1 MFDLHQ
7 IFATTQTPSEK
18 TASEA
23 QPAPAPAAAR
33 TPGPT
38 ASAAVAAAVSEALAH
53 GTTKVA
59 SEAGAPAATLT
70 KLAGEVAALEK
81 QARIQEGNLIGR
93 AICDGFM
100 AQLGVYEKV
109 AAEMQG
115 AGADAARAEA
125 EKQAAWNREFAE
137 TEATIEKTAAQ
148 HYLLGLEMA
157 REALT

>member
-7 IFATTQTPSEK
+7 IFATTPSPSEK
-18 TASEA
+18 TAGEA
-23 QPAPAPAAAR
+23 APAPAAAR
-33 TPGPT
+33 APGPT
-38 ASAAVAAAVSEALAH
+38 ASSAVAAAVTEALSA
-53 GTTKVA
+53 GATKVA

-81 QARIQEGNLIGR
+81 QARVQEGNLIGR

-125 EKQAAWNREFAE
+125 EKQAAWNREFAD
-137 TEATIEKTAAQ
+137 TEAQIEKTAAQ
-148 HYLLGLEMA
+148 HYLLGLELA